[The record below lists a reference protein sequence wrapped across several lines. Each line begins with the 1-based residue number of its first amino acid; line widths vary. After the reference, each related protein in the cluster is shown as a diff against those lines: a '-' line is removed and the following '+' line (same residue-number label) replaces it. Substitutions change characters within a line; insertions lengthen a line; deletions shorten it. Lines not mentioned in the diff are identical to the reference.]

1 LVDRVNQNWNDA
13 MRISR
18 TSEEGWART
27 LERAALKDWRNA
39 GEAGNVG
46 RLMKGV
52 CHGPFSGEVDTA
64 EAVAI

>member
-1 LVDRVNQNWNDA
+1 